1 MYDNGVKQT
10 NLSTTT
16 IPGLGPPI
24 RGCSGVGPKY
34 RSSLSLVRD
43 SSSSLL
49 TGGRFS
55 EVVVITGLSGFFLL
69 RIDLDLDLGGFKF
82 SKKCFRFL

>member
-24 RGCSGVGPKY
+24 RGYSGVSPKY
-34 RSSLSLVRD
+34 RSSFGLVRNLSL
-43 SSSSLL
+43 SLL

-55 EVVVITGLSGFFLL
+55 EVVVITGLSVFFVEN
-69 RIDLDLDLGGFKF
+69 
-82 SKKCFRFL
+82 